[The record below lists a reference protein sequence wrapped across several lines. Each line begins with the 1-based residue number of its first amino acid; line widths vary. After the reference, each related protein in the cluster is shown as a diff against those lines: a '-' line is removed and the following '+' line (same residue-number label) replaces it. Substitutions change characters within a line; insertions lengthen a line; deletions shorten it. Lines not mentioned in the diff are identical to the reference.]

1 MPFRQAGAII
11 QRHSSMIKIHYLFMH
26 AMARIAAPIMRK
38 TGFRFSKAWRGNKLI
53 NHVEANMLAD
63 GMKPNR
69 LRF

>member
-38 TGFRFSKAWRGNKLI
+38 TGFRFSKAWRGNTLI